1 MSDLTPVDG
10 GNQSELSSRASV
22 PVALQEDSLIPTPL
36 EPPIA
41 STPMGLKEII
51 PQAQTQLVQNTKV
64 ISLVPYDV
72 SKELSSLSLNS
83 RHEVSSHNDAP
94 VDVDMASSLSSMT
107 PDISVPAEDTSL
119 VPVDVSMVSI
129 ANDEEMV
136 DASMVSRRVTASLPA
151 ALSSPSDS
159 EPNSSSS
166 NQSDQEIGD
175 DYVAQ
180 TTKKRWIIVHNAGKR
195 Y

>member
-94 VDVDMASSLSSMT
+94 VDVDMASSLSTMT

>member
-10 GNQSELSSRASV
+10 GYQSELSSRASV
-22 PVALQEDSLIPTPL
+22 PVALQEDSLIPTPS

-41 STPMGLKEII
+41 SSLMDLKEII

-83 RHEVSSHNDAP
+83 RHEVTSHNDAP

-119 VPVDVSMVSI
+119 VPVYVSMI
-129 ANDEEMV
+129 
-136 DASMVSRRVTASLPA
+136 
-151 ALSSPSDS
+151 
-159 EPNSSSS
+159 
-166 NQSDQEIGD
+166 
-175 DYVAQ
+175 
-180 TTKKRWIIVHNAGKR
+180 
-195 Y
+195 

>member
-72 SKELSSLSLNS
+72 SEELSSLSLNS

>member
-72 SKELSSLSLNS
+72 SEELSSLSLNS

-94 VDVDMASSLSSMT
+94 VDVDMASSLSTMT

>member
-1 MSDLTPVDG
+1 
-10 GNQSELSSRASV
+10 
-22 PVALQEDSLIPTPL
+22 
-36 EPPIA
+36 
-41 STPMGLKEII
+41 
-51 PQAQTQLVQNTKV
+51 
-64 ISLVPYDV
+64 
-72 SKELSSLSLNS
+72 
-83 RHEVSSHNDAP
+83 
-94 VDVDMASSLSSMT
+94 
-107 PDISVPAEDTSL
+107 
-119 VPVDVSMVSI
+119 MVSI